1 MTNLIKHVFQD
12 LHIIVFSMIAGIN
25 EFKILIKPISCESK
39 CKFEGRE
46 CSSNQKWN
54 NNKCWCEC

>member
-12 LHIIVFSMIAGIN
+12 LHIIVFGMIAGIN
-25 EFKILIKPISCESK
+25 EFKTLIKPISCESK
-39 CKFEGRE
+39 CKFEGRK